1 MDYKTSGVDIEAGR
15 EFVSEIKQAVEG
27 THTSN
32 VIEGIGGFGG
42 LFRIPIDSFKKPVL
56 VSGTD
61 GVGTKLELAQ
71 SKNFHFEVGI
81 DLVAMCM
88 NDIITSGAKPLFF
101 LDYIATGKLDKKQLL
116 RVVQG
121 ISHGCGENNCSL
133 LGGETAEMPGFYSKN
148 KYDLAGFCV
157 GIVDEDKLINGKKVS
172 ENDLIIALKSNG
184 VHSNGFSLVRKIIQ
198 NNNQIDKEFEKV
210 SHLNFYDELLK
221 PTKIYNNVI
230 NQMLSENIEIKAMSH
245 ITGGGIPE
253 NLPRCIPSNFIPYIN
268 TSSWQIP
275 TLFKF
280 LKEKGS
286 IPEKDFWNTF
296 NLGVGFCL
304 IIDKQFKE
312 AILSIC
318 NDHDIDSWEIGKIV
332 RKTDLTIS
340 KFLPGILT

>member
-15 EFVSEIKQAVEG
+15 EFVSEIKNAVEG

-42 LFRIPIDSFKKPVL
+42 LFRIPLDGIKKPVL

-71 SKNFHFEVGI
+71 SKNYHFEVGI

-116 RVVQG
+116 KVVKG
-121 ISHGCGENNCSL
+121 ISYACGENNCAL
-133 LGGETAEMPGFYSKN
+133 LGGETAEMPGFYSRN

-157 GIVDEDKLINGKKVS
+157 GIVDENKLIDGKKVS
-172 ENDLIIALKSNG
+172 ENDLIIALPSNG
-184 VHSNGFSLVRKIIQ
+184 IHSNGFSLVRTIIQ
-198 NNNQIDKEFEKV
+198 NNKNIDKQFQKMNQ
-210 SHLNFYDELLK
+210 LDFYDELMK
-221 PTKIYNNVI
+221 PTKIYNNLI
-230 NQMLSENIEIKAMSH
+230 NQILSEDIEIKAMSH

-253 NLPRCIPSNFIPYIN
+253 NLPRCIPTNFIPYID
-268 TSSWQIP
+268 TQSWEIP
-275 TLFKF
+275 KMFKF
-280 LKEKGS
+280 LKEIGI
-286 IPEKDFWNTF
+286 IPDRDYWNTF

-304 IIDKQFKE
+304 IIDKQFKNL
-312 AILSIC
+312 ILNIC
-318 NDHDIDSWEIGKIV
+318 DKHEISGWEIGKIV
-332 RKTDLTIS
+332 DKNNS
-340 KFLPGILT
+340 KNNNFLPELLT